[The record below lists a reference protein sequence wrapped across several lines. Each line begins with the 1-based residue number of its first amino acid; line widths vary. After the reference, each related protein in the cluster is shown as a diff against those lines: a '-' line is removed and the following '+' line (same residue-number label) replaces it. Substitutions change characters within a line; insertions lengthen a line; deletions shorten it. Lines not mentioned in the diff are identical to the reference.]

1 MIIIVWSIMKNY
13 LNSFRHTIFQIR
25 YAICSTSIF
34 FCIMTRI
41 SNIQIF
47 IFKCFFTYC
56 FLCINNESF
65 FIRFLVL
72 VKFLDFSVMRRHIYI
87 TKICIFKGPLMWSK
101 FFFVLKEWRQFR
113 QWKCSL
119 FFIIHLLFLLTMLMI
134 ILLQDNAVV
143 SLCLKSLKEKLV
155 YTIWVMFWNIS
166 RTFFFHF

>member
-72 VKFLDFSVMRRHIYI
+72 VKFLDFSVMRRHIYF
-87 TKICIFKGPLMWSK
+87 TKICVFKCPLMWSK
-101 FFFVLKEWRQFR
+101 SFFF
-113 QWKCSL
+113 
-119 FFIIHLLFLLTMLMI
+119 FFGSKRMKAIQTIKIFITLHYSSVIPLN
-134 ILLQDNAVV
+134 NADD
-143 SLCLKSLKEKLV
+143 
-155 YTIWVMFWNIS
+155 YFTA
-166 RTFFFHF
+166 R

>member
-1 MIIIVWSIMKNY
+1 MKNY
-13 LNSFRHTIFQIR
+13 LNSFRYTIFQIR

-87 TKICIFKGPLMWSK
+87 TKICIFKGPLMRSK
-101 FFFVLKEWRQFR
+101 FFF
-113 QWKCSL
+113 CSKRMKTIQTIKM
-119 FFIIHLLFLLTMLMI
+119 FIILHYSSVIPLN
-134 ILLQDNAVV
+134 NADD
-143 SLCLKSLKEKLV
+143 
-155 YTIWVMFWNIS
+155 YFTA
-166 RTFFFHF
+166 R